1 MLNLPPVIMNN
12 HAKGHLSPVIM
23 NNHAKGHLSPV
34 IMNNHAKGHLLTPGD
49 QFFQGQPRLL
59 TAALITVW
67 IENFSIYFSSSV
79 QFKMVY
85 MHLGKPIC
93 TQPHPSEVSPK
104 LPLKQF
110 QCSSDRQW
118 PFLILSRL
126 SSTSSF
132 HTSHFQVINCMM
144 SLDLYPRLLTPFIFK
159 TDNTFY

>member
-1 MLNLPPVIMNN
+1 MLNLSPVIMNN

-126 SSTSSF
+126 FSTSSF
-132 HTSHFQVINCMM
+132 HTSH
-144 SLDLYPRLLTPFIFK
+144 SLPGDKLHDVLGSVPK
-159 TDNTFY
+159 TVNTFYFQD